1 MKGYFSVNRTF
12 KSIFCGIGGFALTLA
27 ILIFGRNLIRGTS
40 LEDGLRDF
48 WNWAISAMS
57 GFSCGYAWKIND
69 EKKKASEQKD
79 DDPKDDVPKDKFEE

>member
-12 KSIFCGIGGFALTLA
+12 KSILCGIGGFALTLA

-48 WNWAISAMS
+48 WNWAIAAMS
-57 GFSCGYAWKIND
+57 GFSCGYAFMIND
-69 EKKKASEQKD
+69 AKKKDNDQKNV
-79 DDPKDDVPKDKFEE
+79 K